1 MLFKEVTLDFSNSF
15 FWRFTEEF
23 VLFWFVRIVWV
34 STDDKVVSLS
44 VENELFEDLVSI
56 LSGTIEDAKLNKSI
70 STLFIILKFALLKV
84 NTLVHEKNYF

>member
-15 FWRFTEEF
+15 FWRTTEEF

-34 STDDKVVSLS
+34 STNDKVVSLS

-70 STLFIILKFALLKV
+70 STLFIILKFSLLKV